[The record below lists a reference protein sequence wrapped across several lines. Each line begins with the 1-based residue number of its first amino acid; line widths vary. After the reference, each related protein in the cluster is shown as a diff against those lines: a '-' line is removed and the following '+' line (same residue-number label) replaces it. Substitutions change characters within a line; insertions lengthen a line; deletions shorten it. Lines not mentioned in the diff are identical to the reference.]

1 MIRCI
6 AVDDEP
12 LALDQIA
19 RFIRRIPSLELV
31 ATCYSTE
38 QAAVLLNSDNID
50 LLFLDIEMPDSNGVD
65 FAHSLV
71 KGAPYIIF
79 TTAYPQY
86 AVDGFRLDA
95 VDYLMKPLSFDEL
108 TEAVEKVK
116 RRMASAP
123 EQRSAGNGDIY
134 IKADGTVRRINKRDI
149 TFVKG
154 LSEYVQI
161 AVRGERS
168 LITTHDSLKH
178 FEELLD
184 DECFMRIH
192 KSYIVNL
199 AHIDE
204 ADRTQVKAGGTIIPV
219 GEKYRASFQLF
230 LKKLL

>member
-19 RFIRRIPSLELV
+19 RYIRRIPSLELV
-31 ATCYSTE
+31 AACYSTE
-38 QAAVLLNSDNID
+38 QAVELLNSGDID

-65 FAHSLV
+65 FAHTLD
-71 KGAPYIIF
+71 KGAPYVIF

-95 VDYLMKPLSFDEL
+95 VDYLMKPLSFDEM

-116 RRMASAP
+116 RRMASDY
-123 EQRSAGNGDIY
+123 EQQSDVDEHIY
-134 IKADGTVRRINKRDI
+134 VKADGTVRRIRKEDI
-149 TFVKG
+149 VYVKG

-161 AVRGERS
+161 AIRGERL

-192 KSYIVNL
+192 KSYILNL

-204 ADRTQVKAGGTIIPV
+204 ADRMQVKVGGTILPV
-219 GEKYRASFQLF
+219 GDKYRASFQQF

>member
-19 RFIRRIPSLELV
+19 RYIRRIPSLELV
-31 ATCYSTE
+31 AACYSTE
-38 QAAVLLNSDNID
+38 QAAELLGAGDID

-65 FAHSLV
+65 FAHTLD
-71 KGAPYIIF
+71 KGAPYVIF

-95 VDYLMKPLSFDEL
+95 VDYLMKPLSFDEM

-116 RRMASAP
+116 RRMASDN
-123 EQRSAGNGDIY
+123 EQQSDVDEHIY
-134 IKADGTVRRINKRDI
+134 VKADGTVRRIRKEDI
-149 TFVKG
+149 AYVKG

-161 AVRGERS
+161 AIRGERQ

-192 KSYIVNL
+192 KSYILNL

-204 ADRTQVKAGGTIIPV
+204 ADRTQVKVGGTILPV
-219 GEKYRASFQLF
+219 GDKYRASFQQF